1 MSLESR
7 LKAFNCTAVRVA
19 KGFTDMRIFLASGH
33 PDERQDPW
41 TLQRAQRLALRLSIA
56 LFTLAAALMPTIW
69 NRPAPVSAAGSAYAA
84 TAIFY
89 GADTARMNASIASV
103 WPQYSGSYC
112 GVATAIA
119 AVNYDDLVHGVA
131 MRFTSRSAQTT
142 LAAANQTKGA
152 SRWGYATPV
161 NRYAGITNIAPDY
174 GTDPRSIAYMTYDY
188 TPLNTFFH
196 NYIYRWQFS
205 NSTQPSFSTQ
215 ALQATTN
222 VARALKAWHEPVN
235 VTINGGAHSVLVS
248 GIYSYNDPSAYY
260 PAQIASVVFR
270 DPMFSP
276 SVSRFQVD
284 ISTWI
289 SGGLSTPAGVYSLW
303 SLYYGDRYARGD
315 GRNTYDPEPTVGIYK
330 PTSVHPIH
338 WYRGFAWIQRDGN
351 YANGTYSPDFA
362 FSSRGALLTSP

>member
-1 MSLESR
+1 MR
-7 LKAFNCTAVRVA
+7 LPI
-19 KGFTDMRIFLASGH
+19 TDRC
-33 PDERQDPW
+33 PEYRDERW
-41 TLQRAQRLALRLSIA
+41 TMRRARRLALRLSIA
-56 LFTLAAALMPTIW
+56 LLTLAAALIS
-69 NRPAPVSAAGSAYAA
+69 ALGGQSAGVSAADSVYAA
-84 TAIFY
+84 TPIFY

-103 WPQYSGSYC
+103 WPQYSGPYC
-112 GVATAIA
+112 GIATAIA
-119 AVNYDDLVHGVA
+119 AVNYNDLVHGVA
-131 MRFTSRSAQTT
+131 IRFTSRTAQTT
-142 LAAANQTKGA
+142 VASANQTKGA

-161 NRYAGITNIAPDY
+161 NKYAGITNIAPDF
-174 GTDPRSIAYMTYDY
+174 GADPRSIAYMTYEY

-196 NYIYRWQFS
+196 NYIYRWQFA
-205 NSTQPSFSTQ
+205 NSTQPAFSTQ
-215 ALQATTN
+215 ARQATTN

-248 GIYSYNDPSAYY
+248 GMYSYNDPAAYY

-289 SGGLSTPAGVYSLW
+289 GGGLSTPAGVYSLW
-303 SLYYGDRYARGD
+303 SLYYGDRYVRGD

-330 PTSVHPIH
+330 PTSAHPIH
-338 WYRGFAWIQRDGN
+338 WYRGFAWIQRDSH

-362 FSSRGALLTSP
+362 YSSQGALLTLP

>member
-1 MSLESR
+1 
-7 LKAFNCTAVRVA
+7 
-19 KGFTDMRIFLASGH
+19 MRIFLASGH

-205 NSTQPSFSTQ
+205 NSAQPSFSTQ

>member
-1 MSLESR
+1 MR
-7 LKAFNCTAVRVA
+7 LPI
-19 KGFTDMRIFLASGH
+19 TDSCPEYR
-33 PDERQDPW
+33 DERW
-41 TLQRAQRLALRLSIA
+41 TMRRARRLALRLSIA
-56 LFTLAAALMPTIW
+56 LLTLAAALI
-69 NRPAPVSAAGSAYAA
+69 PALGGQSAGVSAADSVYAA
-84 TAIFY
+84 TPIFY

-103 WPQYSGSYC
+103 WPQYSGPYC
-112 GVATAIA
+112 GIATAIA
-119 AVNYDDLVHGVA
+119 AVNYNDLVHGVA
-131 MRFTSRSAQTT
+131 IRFTSRTAQTT
-142 LAAANQTKGA
+142 VASANQTKGA

-161 NRYAGITNIAPDY
+161 NKYAGITNIAPDF
-174 GTDPRSIAYMTYDY
+174 GADPRSIAYMTYEY

-196 NYIYRWQFS
+196 NYIYRWQFA
-205 NSTQPSFSTQ
+205 NSTQPAFSTQ
-215 ALQATTN
+215 ARQATTN

-248 GIYSYNDPSAYY
+248 GMYSYNDPAAYY

-289 SGGLSTPAGVYSLW
+289 GGGLSTPAGVYSLW
-303 SLYYGDRYARGD
+303 SLYYGDRYVRGD

-330 PTSVHPIH
+330 PTSAHPIH
-338 WYRGFAWIQRDGN
+338 WYRGFAWIQRDSH

-362 FSSRGALLTSP
+362 YSSQGALLTLP